1 MPSNFL
7 NFPKITPTFV
17 WVAISPNNEM
27 LCISH
32 SPQVCANAIGDRLV
46 SLKVPNRNLKDAFH
60 LGYVIRALLP
70 SEIESLT
77 VPSNLLE
84 HMSDH
89 NA

>member
-1 MPSNFL
+1 MPSTSSSAS
-7 NFPKITPTFV
+7 KIIPTFV
-17 WVAISPNNEM
+17 WVAISPYNEM

-32 SPQVCANAIGDRLV
+32 SPQVCANAIGD
-46 SLKVPNRNLKDAFH
+46 KVPNRNLKDAFH